1 MAMVQKKIKQSA
13 RDIDR
18 EKVRETYKN
27 EKVLVDK
34 IGFRLSK
41 DKVLHINES
50 IKNYLLQHPNY

>member
-1 MAMVQKKIKQSA
+1 M
-13 RDIDR
+13 
-18 EKVRETYKN
+18 RETYKN